1 MRSFSA
7 PVLLLVAGLVLSGC
21 SSLNPFAT
29 KPPKPAEAPAF
40 QPKVEIRSLWQTRVG
55 SSDGYVFQ
63 PAVVG
68 GSVYAAGA
76 GGTVARIDEGGRT
89 RWSRDVGARLTAG
102 VGTDGRHVAVV
113 SVRGELIVL
122 DAENGTEKWRK
133 PAGVEVLA
141 PPGVSER
148 TIAVRASDSRVLG
161 FDVASG
167 ERRWIY
173 TRSVPP
179 LSLRATAGMQVE
191 GNFAI
196 IGFPGGKLMALNLDS
211 GAPLWD
217 LTVATPRGVTE
228 LERVTDISGTAVLSR
243 SEACAVA
250 FQGRVSCFDLA
261 SRSVIWTREFSS
273 SVGLDRDEGMV
284 FVTAADDSV
293 HALDARSGVSQWK
306 QGPMF
311 MRRLSRPLVVGDA
324 VVFGD
329 FEGYVHVL
337 DRTQGGFIARTRADG
352 GAIEAAPRRLGD
364 RRFVVQTR
372 DGSVQAFEI
381 R

>member
-1 MRSFSA
+1 MRSITASA
-7 PVLLLVAGLVLSGC
+7 LLLAAGIALSGC
-21 SSLNPFAT
+21 AALNPFAA
-29 KPPKPAEAPAF
+29 KPPKPAEPPAF
-40 QPKVEIRSLWQTRVG
+40 QPKAEIRPLWQARVG
-55 SSDGYVFQ
+55 SSDGYLFQ
-63 PAVVG
+63 PVVVG
-68 GSVYAAGA
+68 GSVYAAGS
-76 GGTVARIDEGGRT
+76 GGTVARIDETGRT
-89 RWSRDVGARLTAG
+89 RWSRDVGGRLTAG
-102 VGTDGRHVAVV
+102 VGSDGRNVAVV
-113 SVRGELIVL
+113 SDRGELIVL
-122 DAENGTEKWRK
+122 DAETGNEKWRK

-148 TIAVRASDSRVLG
+148 TIALRASDSRILG
-161 FDVASG
+161 FDVTDG

-196 IGFPGGKLMALNLDS
+196 IGFPGGKLLALNLDN
-211 GAPLWD
+211 GAPLWE

-228 LERVTDISGTAVLSR
+228 LERVTDIAGTAALSS

-250 FQGRVSCFDLA
+250 YQGRVTCFDLG

-273 SVGLDRDEGMV
+273 STGLDRDAGMV
-284 FVTAADDSV
+284 VITSSDDSV
-293 HALDARSGVSQWK
+293 HGLDARSGVSQWK

-311 MRRLSRPLVVGDA
+311 MRRLSRPLIVGDA

-329 FEGYVHVL
+329 YEGYVHVL
-337 DRTQGGFIARTRADG
+337 DRTQGGFIARGRADG
-352 GAIEAAPRRLGD
+352 GAIEAAPRRLGE
-364 RRFVVQTR
+364 RSFVVQTR

-381 R
+381 K